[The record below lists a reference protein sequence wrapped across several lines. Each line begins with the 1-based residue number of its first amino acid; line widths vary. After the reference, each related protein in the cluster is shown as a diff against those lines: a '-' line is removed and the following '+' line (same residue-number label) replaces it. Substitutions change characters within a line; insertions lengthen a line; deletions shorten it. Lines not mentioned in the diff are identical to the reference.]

1 MHFRS
6 ARSCDG
12 ALSSPNAVSHQCLVK
27 SGESHFGE
35 RTALKHQRGA
45 KGMKGTLL
53 AILALG
59 GTLLAQVSVQQQ
71 SVPIFRVTV
80 VSRTTKAIN
89 YHHRSG
95 STHIDFRGTE
105 LMPLARGDAK
115 VESRL
120 GSTKVETHLDHLS
133 PAGQFGPE
141 YLTYVLWAITPEG
154 RALNL
159 GEVVLQGNHAD
170 LLSTTDLQSFGLIV
184 TAEPYFAVS
193 QPSDV
198 VVAENFVRSDTT
210 GTIEQVDAKYELLQ
224 RGQYI
229 VDRGKYQAV
238 KIDPKGPLQLA
249 EAENAIEIARI
260 AGADHYAADTLQKAQ
275 IDFQNAN
282 DFLNRS
288 RDRKRSE
295 TNAREAAQ
303 MAEDARLISVK
314 KLQEDQLAAERAA
327 AAQREAEAQR
337 RAQQS
342 ATEARLQQERRA
354 QAELDRQ
361 AADTA
366 RQEAQLAADRAAQER
381 AAADA
386 ARAAAI
392 EQQNVLRAQADRSR
406 LAAQEAEAAQQKAE
420 AEKTQLRERLRQQLN
435 SILET
440 RETARGLIVNISDVL
455 FDFNKYTLK
464 PGAREKMAKVSG
476 ILLAYPG
483 LTIKVEGYTDS
494 IGSDEYNLKL
504 SEQRADSVR
513 DYLVQQAVPPG
524 AVTALGLGKADPVA
538 SNDNPAGRQRNR
550 RVELVVSGSP
560 IGIDL
565 SEPSP
570 AARQ

>member
-1 MHFRS
+1 M
-6 ARSCDG
+6 
-12 ALSSPNAVSHQCLVK
+12 
-27 SGESHFGE
+27 
-35 RTALKHQRGA
+35 
-45 KGMKGTLL
+45 
-53 AILALG
+53 
-59 GTLLAQVSVQQQ
+59 
-71 SVPIFRVTV
+71 
-80 VSRTTKAIN
+80 
-89 YHHRSG
+89 
-95 STHIDFRGTE
+95 
-105 LMPLARGDAK
+105 
-115 VESRL
+115 
-120 GSTKVETHLDHLS
+120 S
-133 PAGQFGPE
+133 PASQFGPE
-141 YLTYVLWAITPEG
+141 YLTFVLWAITSEG

-159 GEVVLQGNHAD
+159 GEVVLQGDHAD

-224 RGQYI
+224 RGQYV
-229 VDRGKYQAV
+229 VDRGKYQPV

-282 DFLNRS
+282 EFLNRS

-314 KLQEDQLAAERAA
+314 KTQEDQLAAERAA

-337 RAQQS
+337 KAQQA
-342 ATEARLQQERRA
+342 ATEARLQEERRA
-354 QAELDRQ
+354 QADADRQ

-392 EQQNVLRAQADRSR
+392 EQQNVLRAEADRSR

-420 AEKTQLRERLRQQLN
+420 GEKAQLRERLRQQLN
-435 SILET
+435 AILET

-513 DYLVQQAVPPG
+513 DYLVQQAVPSG
-524 AVTALGLGKADPVA
+524 AVTAVGFGKADPVA

-565 SEPSP
+565 TEPSP
-570 AARQ
+570 AVRQ